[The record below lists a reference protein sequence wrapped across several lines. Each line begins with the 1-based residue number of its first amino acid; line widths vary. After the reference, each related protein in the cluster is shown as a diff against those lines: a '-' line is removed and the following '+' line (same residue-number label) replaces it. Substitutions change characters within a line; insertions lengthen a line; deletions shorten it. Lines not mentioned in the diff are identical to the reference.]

1 MYNSA
6 YALLGGSITAQPNSP
21 DNLAENL
28 SLVRNGLP
36 VEMVDKGMQLLGVN
50 KTEYARLIGVN
61 VRSLQR
67 KSKDDDARLS
77 PMSSE
82 HVLLLADMLNNS
94 INYFGERDKALA
106 WLDRKNIALGD
117 VTPLSICDTVA
128 GINMVNETLNKL
140 KYGFTA

>member
-1 MYNSA
+1 MYNAA
-6 YALLGGSITAQPNSP
+6 YKMLGGKISVTNESPNF
-21 DNLAENL
+21 LAENL

-36 VEMVDKGMQLLGVN
+36 IEMVDKGMELLGVN
-50 KTEYARLIGVN
+50 KSEYARLIGVN

-67 KSKDDDARLS
+67 KSKDADARLS

-82 HVLLLADMLNNS
+82 HVLLLADLLGNS
-94 INYFGERDKALA
+94 IEYFGDREKALA

-128 GINMVNETLNKL
+128 GINVVNATLNKL
-140 KYGFTA
+140 RYGFTA